1 MCKLPKKITED
12 KLFSY
17 YLKHGY
23 DDLMD
28 FKMFTAMVQEFT
40 DTEIINEE

>member
-1 MCKLPKKITED
+1 MRRLPKKITEG

-17 YLKHGY
+17 YLKHSY

-28 FKMFTAMVQEFT
+28 FKMFTEMVKEFT
-40 DTEIINEE
+40 DTEVINEE